1 MAKREESFSAVFADS
16 AGECHDE
23 SRKGVVDSRVED
35 VFGLPTSLEG
45 CDNVDV

>member
-16 AGECHDE
+16 AGEGRDKGG
-23 SRKGVVDSRVED
+23 KGVVDSRVED
-35 VFGLPTSLEG
+35 VFGLPASLEG